1 MPTTLNIKE
10 RKERL
15 LEYISRVDD
24 ETVISEFEK
33 VAEKSNEILLPL
45 TRKPFSVDEYIS
57 DTKKSIQDAQ
67 NGKVKDIDKV
77 FDKYLSI

>member
-1 MPTTLNIKE
+1 MSCYVNIKE
-10 RKERL
+10 RKDRL

-33 VAEKSNEILLPL
+33 VAEKSNEILLPP
-45 TRKPFSVDEYIS
+45 TRRPFSVDEYIS

-77 FDKYLSI
+77 FGKYLTI